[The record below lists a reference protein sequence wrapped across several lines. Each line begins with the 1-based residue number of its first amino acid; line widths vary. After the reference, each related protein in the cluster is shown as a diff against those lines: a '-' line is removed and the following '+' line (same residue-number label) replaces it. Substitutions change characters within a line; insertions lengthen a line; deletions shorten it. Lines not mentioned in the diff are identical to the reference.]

1 MLPECINS
9 KLKGFLH
16 WIKKKKK
23 QLYIVYK
30 RHTLNIRT
38 QEG

>member
-1 MLPECINS
+1 MVPECINS

-16 WIKKKKK
+16 WIKKKK